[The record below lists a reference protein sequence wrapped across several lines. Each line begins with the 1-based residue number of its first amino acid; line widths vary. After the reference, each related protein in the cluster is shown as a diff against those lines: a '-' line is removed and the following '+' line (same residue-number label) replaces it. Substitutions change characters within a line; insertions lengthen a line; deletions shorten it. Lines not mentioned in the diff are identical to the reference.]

1 MSRPSVLK
9 ELLSLYDKHDG
20 FKQQLEMYSRQVD
33 AKEFAFFR
41 DMLLTMKGV
50 MMSDVFSH
58 SFSELGAADKDVM
71 QRTYY
76 QLNQWLDF
84 MLGPMKVINAKKSRL
99 VQMNPTRGKATP
111 SPQGKEK

>member
-9 ELLSLYDKHDG
+9 ELLTLYEKHDA
-20 FKQQLEMYSRQVD
+20 FKQQLETYSRQIE
-33 AKEFAFFR
+33 AGEFKFFR

-50 MMSDVFSH
+50 ILADVFSN

-71 QRTYY
+71 QRTYF

-84 MLGPMKVINAKKSRL
+84 MLGPMKAINAKRSRL
-99 VQMNPTRGKATP
+99 VQMNLTKGKARP
-111 SPQGKEK
+111 SQGGKE

>member
-9 ELLSLYDKHDG
+9 ELLTLYEKHDA
-20 FKQQLEMYSRQVD
+20 FKQQLETYSRQLEAGD
-33 AKEFAFFR
+33 FKFFR

-50 MMSDVFSH
+50 ILSDVFSN

-84 MLGPMKVINAKKSRL
+84 MLGPMKAINAKKSRL
-99 VQMNPTRGKATP
+99 VQMNLTRGKATEP
-111 SPQGKEK
+111 KGRKE

>member
-9 ELLSLYDKHDG
+9 ELLSLYEKHDG
-20 FKQQLEMYSRQVD
+20 FKQQLETYSRQVD

-50 MMSDVFSH
+50 ILADVFSH

-84 MLGPMKVINAKKSRL
+84 MLGPIRAIQAKKNRL
-99 VQMNPTRGKATP
+99 VKLSTNTTAGKSA
-111 SPQGKEK
+111 SSQQK